1 MILFDLLFWDAFSS
15 GWYWCLLILQ
25 WIAHY
30 LWVLGIPINMLR
42 GGQSDYLGSV
52 VDLHCR
58 RVSSYSDTVGVVLV
72 GIVSAFV
79 SAGLIL
85 GFFYGSELFK
95 ALSFILVP
103 EVGIIYISV
112 NCVKR
117 VKPDASLNAKIEALK
132 KLHLKI
138 QVFGGICI
146 FCAGIIG
153 FSHLLNKTL

>member
-1 MILFDLLFWDAFSS
+1 
-15 GWYWCLLILQ
+15 
-25 WIAHY
+25 
-30 LWVLGIPINMLR
+30 MLR

-52 VDLHCR
+52 VDLRCR
-58 RVSSYSDTVGVVLV
+58 RVSSYRDTVGVVLL
-72 GIVSAFV
+72 GIVSVFV

-112 NCVKR
+112 NCVKC
-117 VKPDASLNAKIEALK
+117 VKPNTSLNAKIETLK

-146 FCAGIIG
+146 FCAGITG
-153 FSHLLNKTL
+153 FSHLLTNTL